1 MSNRRFEMYEYRQVI
16 YRMRQ
21 GESDRGIAKA
31 GLIGR
36 RKAAEL
42 RQLAKERGWLDKGPL
57 PEDRELAE
65 QLKTTPAVSA
75 SRSQVLPYADD
86 VEKWFK
92 NGIQG
97 TTIHQAL
104 DRKYGFSG
112 SYSCVRRYLATLKQ
126 ENPEATTILEFE
138 PAEAAQ
144 VDFGKGPTIKDVFSG
159 EELSTW
165 VFVMT
170 LAWSRHQYAEIVTD
184 QKVATWLGCHRRA
197 FEFFGGVVHKVII
210 DNAKCAITKAC
221 FRDPV
226 VQRAYGECAEG
237 YGFIISPCPPA
248 DPKKKGRVESGVKY
262 IKRNFM
268 PLRDFRNLTD
278 ANRQLKDWILQ
289 TAGNRIHGTTKQK
302 PLSAFIETEKP
313 LLAALPDVVP
323 ELATWAKVK
332 LHGNCHVQFEN
343 RYYSAPFRLVHRQLW
358 LKATET
364 CVKLF
369 RNLELVAVHP
379 RLKKPGARSTIDD
392 HLPPEALA
400 YKMQDPQWC
409 LKQAAQIGPGCR
421 ALIEQLFS
429 DRVLDNLRAAQGIV
443 GFAKKYG
450 NKRLEA
456 ACRRALFFDNPKY
469 RAVKIILKKGLD
481 QEPCEQSAFDRLG
494 EAYTGKGRFSRNIK
508 TLLIQ

>member
-1 MSNRRFEMYEYRQVI
+1 MYEYRQVI
-16 YRMRQ
+16 YRMRL
-21 GESDRGIAKA
+21 GESDRSIAKA
-31 GLIGR
+31 GLMGR

-42 RQLAKERGWLDKGPL
+42 RQFAKEHGWLDKGPL
-57 PEDRELAE
+57 PEDSELAE
-65 QLKTTPAVSA
+65 YLKPKPAAA
-75 SRSQVLPYADD
+75 SNLSLVVPYADE
-86 VEKWFK
+86 VERWWRS
-92 NGIQG
+92 GIQG

-104 DRKYGFSG
+104 ERKYDFTG
-112 SYSCVRRYLATLKQ
+112 SYSCVRRYLFTLK
-126 ENPEATTILEFE
+126 EANPQVTTILEFE

-144 VDFGKGPTIKDVFSG
+144 VDFGKGPTITDVFSG
-159 EELSTW
+159 EMVSTW

-197 FEFFGGVVHKVII
+197 FEFFGGVPQKLII

-268 PLRDFRNLTD
+268 PLRDFRNLSD

-302 PLSAFIETEKP
+302 PLCAFIETEKP
-313 LLAALPDVVP
+313 LLAALPDVAP

-332 LHGNCHVQFEN
+332 LHGNCHVHFEN
-343 RYYSAPFRLVHRQLW
+343 CYYSAPFRLVHQQLW

-364 CVKLF
+364 SVKLF
-369 RNLELVAVHP
+369 RNLEVVAVHP
-379 RLKKPGARSTIDD
+379 RKKKPGARSTIDD

-409 LKQAAQIGPGCR
+409 LKQARHIGPSCTE
-421 ALIEQLFS
+421 LIEKLFS

-450 NKRLEA
+450 KNRLEA
-456 ACRRALFFDNPKY
+456 ACQRALLFDNPKY
-469 RAVKIILKKGLD
+469 RAVKIILQKGLD
-481 QEPCEQSAFDRLG
+481 QQACQQTAFDRLG
-494 EAYTGKGRFSRNIK
+494 EAYTGNGRFYRNIN